1 MKYQIKGNT
10 KHGMSYPSTEFLKDV
25 KLWDS
30 MFEDYH
36 KSAPDGLLRT
46 LGVVQGLV
54 DLIKKQFGDKYDEK
68 IIKKF
73 ALSRTCFRMRAIGK
87 VIHPKYHSPYIE

>member
-1 MKYQIKGNT
+1 
-10 KHGMSYPSTEFLKDV
+10 MSYPSNEFLKDV

-30 MFEDYH
+30 LFEDYH

-68 IIKKF
+68 LIKKF
-73 ALSRTCFRMRAIGK
+73 ALSRTCFRMRAIGRK
-87 VIHPKYHSPYIE
+87 LQDERHSIYIRTVSL

>member
-10 KHGMSYPSTEFLKDV
+10 KHGMSYPSSEFLKDV

-30 MFEDYH
+30 LFEDYH

-54 DLIKKQFGDKYDEK
+54 DLIKKQFGDKYE
-68 IIKKF
+68 
-73 ALSRTCFRMRAIGK
+73 TNC
-87 VIHPKYHSPYIE
+87 